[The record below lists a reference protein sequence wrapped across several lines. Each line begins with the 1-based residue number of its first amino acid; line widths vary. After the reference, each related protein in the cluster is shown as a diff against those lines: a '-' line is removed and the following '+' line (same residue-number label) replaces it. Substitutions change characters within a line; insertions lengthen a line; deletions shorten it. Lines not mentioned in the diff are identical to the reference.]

1 MKNSFSSLGLSEN
14 MLETIN
20 KKGFEEPTE
29 IQSKIIP
36 LILKNELDLIGQAQ
50 TGTGKTAAFA
60 IPILELLDNHKGNIQ
75 ALVLVPT
82 RELAIQVAEEF
93 HSFRGNKNL
102 RTAPIYGGQSY
113 DIQFR
118 HLKKGVDIVVGTPG
132 RIIDHLN
139 RGSLE
144 FNGLSFVVL
153 DEADEMLNMGFMD
166 DIEDILSRTNSE
178 RRTLL
183 FSATIPDRIS
193 QLAKKFMKKREI
205 VKTKN
210 SGKTIHLTDQ
220 VYFEVKEGDK
230 LETLCRII
238 DTTNEFF
245 GLVFCRTKRDV
256 DYVTSK
262 LHDRDYDAEGLHGD
276 ISQNIREKILNK
288 FKAKKI
294 NVLVATDVAARG
306 LDIDELT
313 HVINYALPQDAES
326 YLHRIGRTGRA
337 GKEGAA
343 ITFVTPE
350 EHRKLMYIKSSTQTE
365 IRKEKVPQIKEVIKF
380 KKDKIS
386 SNLKTIVNLN
396 DAEQYLTLTRELLDE
411 FDAEKIVSSLIK
423 HIYQSDLEEKNYAEI
438 NDYSDYKKKK
448 YSDDDRSFGRDK
460 RNRSS
465 KSDKFESSRERS
477 KSDRYD
483 SPREKSKSTRTVGAA
498 RLFLAMGK
506 KDDLTPVEILKLV
519 KKKTGIEGNRIS
531 EISIN
536 DTFSFFNVT
545 DKDADIIIDKLNSKS
560 SGKKPLIERAK
571 YPK

>member
-210 SGKTIHLTDQ
+210 SGKTTHLTDQ
-220 VYFEVKEGDK
+220 VYFEVKESDK